1 MRAVLLLLTI
11 AMALA
16 VPAIH
21 SADDKAKEKDDKPR
35 PERHADP
42 KQTSPEARAAR
53 KAKDMNGGGRV
64 LSVSPDDKGHR
75 VKVLKK
81 GEVHE
86 IHVPDEEAEQNG
98 QHPAEHQ

>member
-1 MRAVLLLLTI
+1 MRAVPLLLTI

-16 VPAIH
+16 APAIH
-21 SADDKAKEKDDKPR
+21 SDDKAKDKDEKPR

-86 IHVPDEEAEQNG
+86 IHVPDEEADPNA
-98 QHPAEHQ
+98 QHPADKK